1 MQLTDRQQAIL
12 DFLTAFQAGHGY
24 PPTRAEIA
32 RAFGFSQARS
42 AEDHLRALAA
52 KGAIALEGGR
62 SRGIRVL
69 AGASAGA
76 GSGDDEDAG
85 GIVAADLLSLPL
97 VGRVAAGAPIL
108 SDAHIAG
115 RYAIDRALFRPR
127 PHFLL
132 KVEGDSMREAG
143 ILDGDLIAVHRT
155 PVAESGQI
163 VVARLD
169 DEITVKRLKHGR
181 GGALSLLP
189 ANPDYAPIAVDPAR
203 QAFAIE
209 GLHVGVIRRG

>member
-69 AGASAGA
+69 AGAGAGEEGDAGA
-76 GSGDDEDAG
+76 PPA
-85 GIVAADLLSLPL
+85 AADLLSLPL

-115 RYAIDRALFRPR
+115 RYALDRALFRPR

-132 KVEGDSMREAG
+132 RVEGDSMREAG

-169 DEITVKRLKHGR
+169 DEITVKRLRR
-181 GGALSLLP
+181 GADGGLALLP
-189 ANPDYAPIAVDPAR
+189 ANPDYAPIPVDPAR

>member
-115 RYAIDRALFRPR
+115 RYALDRALFRPR

-132 KVEGDSMREAG
+132 RVEGDSMREAG

-169 DEITVKRLKHGR
+169 DEITVKRLKRGR

>member
-115 RYAIDRALFRPR
+115 RYALDRALFRPR

-169 DEITVKRLKHGR
+169 DEITVKRLRR
-181 GGALSLLP
+181 GADGGLALLP
-189 ANPDYAPIAVDPAR
+189 ANPDYAPISVDPVR